1 MDLEKKLK
9 KLQHSKLPNLVSQI
23 KLLSDEINAFK
34 SAIQTYKE
42 ITKKEKI
49 ADDAWWERRQLHG
62 RVFELKKLKWIWI
75 FA

>member
-49 ADDAWWERRQLHG
+49 ADDA
-62 RVFELKKLKWIWI
+62 
-75 FA
+75 